1 MSDDAYDYTTGRGLA
16 SGGGT
21 PDWNN
26 QSQVDGY
33 YAQKNW
39 EAVNASMN
47 PPPPSTSYSNTNDD
61 STPWGVHS
69 DYSSSSNYSSSSY
82 SGRSSSQDVRW
93 TSSDVVTALGL
104 LLGGYAGYSLA
115 SSYHGTSLELWLTTG
130 CAALGVA
137 FLCHLLAEV
146 IKGSMSLSEAAGTVI
161 LVVSGFVSGVL
172 GYWYAENQHGS
183 TVELWLA
190 AALAALGAVFFWAFV
205 ANLFKGRRRL
215 FTLGSMFAL
224 LAGGYA
230 GHTYYDGTPLQDW
243 LAAGVSALAIGF
255 CAWIIEEI
263 KSKVAMQQPT
273 KGLAAKKRR
282 GNQI

>member
-104 LLGGYAGYSLA
+104 LLGGYAGYSFA
-115 SSYHGTSLELWLTTG
+115 VGTHGTTQELWITTG
-130 CAALGVA
+130 SAALVTA
-137 FLCHLLAEV
+137 LVCHLVLDV
-146 IKGSMSLSEAAGTVI
+146 IKGKMLLSVAVGI
-161 LVVSGFVSGVL
+161 LVMLAGGFA
-172 GYWYAENQHGS
+172 GYLYADVQRGS
-183 TVELWLA
+183 TPEVWLA
-190 AALAALGAVFFWAFV
+190 AAVGAFGSMFV
-205 ANLFKGRRRL
+205 WTFVLELFKGNITL
-215 FTLGSMFAL
+215 FTLASV
-224 LAGGYA
+224 LAMVLGGYA

-243 LAAGVSALAIGF
+243 LAAGVSALAVCF
-255 CAWIIEEI
+255 CAWITEEI
-263 KSKVAMQQPT
+263 KIHANQQPT
-273 KGLAAKKRR
+273 KGLAAKKAKR
-282 GNQI
+282 